1 MTGRIV
7 RTILG
12 DVAPEELGV
21 VDYHDHLFQTTPLLP
36 GDELDD
42 EGRSHHEAAAL
53 VAAGVGCLVEATPI
67 GLGRMPSA
75 VARISRSLGIHVV
88 HTTGVHR
95 EAHYP
100 DHRDLT
106 ALSAAQLTGI
116 FRTEIVDGFGTEAS
130 EESGR
135 EVSREPDRELR
146 DPGGTA
152 SSPGRAGMVKVGIGY
167 WAATAFERRA
177 IDAAGAVSA
186 DLGTPV
192 MVHLEHG
199 SAAHEVLTML
209 AEAGCP
215 EDRVA
220 LAHIDRNPDPE
231 LHLELA
237 ARGAYLGYDGS
248 ARHQAWPDSTL
259 IDCLAK
265 VVAGGG
271 GERTLLG
278 GDVAR
283 SSRYE
288 SYGGMPGLAYTYRR
302 YLPRVRDALGEQAT
316 DQLLTANPARWL
328 TWRQTAENWALG
340 TGH

>member
-21 VDYHDHLFQTTPLLP
+21 VDYHDHLFQATPLLP

-42 EGRSHHEAAAL
+42 EGLSHDEAAAL

-67 GLGRMPSA
+67 SLGRMPSA

-95 EAHYP
+95 ETHYP
-100 DHRDLT
+100 DRPDLT

-116 FRTEIVDGFGTEAS
+116 FRSELVEGFVTEAIGESDRVARGEPDTEI
-130 EESGR
+130 
-135 EVSREPDRELR
+135 R
-146 DPGGTA
+146 DAGGTA
-152 SSPGRAGMVKVGIGY
+152 FSANPGRAGLVKVGIGY

-220 LAHIDRNPDPE
+220 LAHIDRNPDPG

-316 DQLLTANPARWL
+316 DQLLMANPARWL
-328 TWRQTAENWALG
+328 TWRQTAAN
-340 TGH
+340 